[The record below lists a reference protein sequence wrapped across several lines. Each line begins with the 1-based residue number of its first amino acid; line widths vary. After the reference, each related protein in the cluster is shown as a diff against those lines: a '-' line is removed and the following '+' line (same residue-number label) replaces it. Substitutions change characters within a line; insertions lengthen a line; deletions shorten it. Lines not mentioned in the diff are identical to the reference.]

1 MKISYRWLQEFVEI
15 EWSARELAER
25 LTMVGLAVDSV
36 EEHGHDQILDFDL
49 TSNRPDCLSH
59 LGIAREVS
67 VLTGKPLIFSAGGL
81 TESLSQTADQ
91 TSVEVLD
98 PDLCPRYTARL
109 IRGVRIGPS
118 PDWMVT
124 RLEALGQRS
133 INNVADITNYVL
145 LELGQPL
152 HAFDFARLAGQRII
166 VRRALDGER
175 LVTLDGVERA
185 LNPQMLVIAD
195 AERAVALAGIMGGG
209 DSEITETTVDV
220 LLESAY
226 FTPSS
231 IRATARELGMSTEAS
246 YRFERGVDPQNAD
259 RASDRAAALM
269 AELAGGE
276 VSSGLIDVRTPLAA
290 RPQIQLRSARYER
303 LTGLKVDSSEATRIL
318 TALGLEVGSGAT
330 GEVLIARAPS
340 WRIDLAIEEDLI
352 EEVARINGYDR
363 LVTTL
368 PGGAGAGGYLSDEKG
383 RRTTRQ
389 TLTGAGFHEAINF
402 SFVNA
407 ESDQRLSQSDS
418 AVIDTA
424 GLKLSNPID
433 ETQSQM
439 RTTLLGGLLDA
450 VARNINHGTRNLRLF
465 EIGKCFVG
473 GESQERPLEKE
484 KIALILTGG
493 RNERDWRAA
502 SERVDFYDLKGVI
515 EEIAENLG
523 KNPAE
528 FHSMAGIGYLHPGR
542 AAIISLAGKEIG
554 FAGQLHPAVANSYKF
569 KQPVYLAELD
579 FGAMLESEALDV
591 RYRPLPKYPAVLRD
605 LSLLAAEDVT
615 FAEIESG
622 IKNLAIPELVGIR
635 LFDLYTG
642 RELPV
647 GRRALAL
654 SLRYQAV
661 DRTLTDD
668 EITAAHRR
676 VLRLLIEQFGAEI
689 R

>member
-15 EWSARELAER
+15 ELSARELAER

-36 EEHGHDQILDFDL
+36 EGHGDDQILDFDL

-67 VLTGKPLIFSAGGL
+67 VLTGKPLRLSTGGIVESAA
-81 TESLSQTADQ
+81 QTAEE
-91 TSVEVLD
+91 TSIEVLD

-109 IRGVRIGPS
+109 IRGVKIGPS
-118 PDWMVT
+118 PAWMVK

-133 INNVADITNYVL
+133 INNVADITNYIL

-152 HAFDFARLAGQRII
+152 HAFDFARLVGKRII
-166 VRRALDGER
+166 VRRAHEAER
-175 LVTLDGVERA
+175 LVTLDGIERV
-185 LNPQMLVIAD
+185 LSPQMLVIAD
-195 AERAVALAGIMGGG
+195 AERAVALAGIMGGV
-209 DSEITETTVDV
+209 DSEITDSTVDV

-246 YRFERGVDPQNAD
+246 YRFERGVDPAMAD
-259 RASDRAAALM
+259 RASDRAAGLI

-276 VSSGLIDVRTPLAA
+276 VTSGLIDVRTSLAA
-290 RPQIQLRSARYER
+290 PPHIQLRSGRYAR
-303 LTGLKVDSSEATRIL
+303 LTGLTVDSNEATRIL
-318 TALGLEVGSGAT
+318 TALGLEVESGE
-330 GEVLIARAPS
+330 GEALVARAPS

-352 EEVARINGYDR
+352 EEIARINGYDK

-368 PGGAGAGGYLSDEKG
+368 PGGAGAGRYLSGEKG

-389 TLTGAGFHEAINF
+389 TLTAAGFHEAINF

-407 ESDQRLSQSDS
+407 ESDQLLSQSDS
-418 AVIDTA
+418 SVVDTA
-424 GLKLSNPID
+424 GLKLINPID

-450 VARNINHGTRNLRLF
+450 VARNINHGTRSLRLF

-473 GESQERPLEKE
+473 GEGQARPQEIEKL
-484 KIALILTGG
+484 AVVLTGL

-502 SERVDFYDLKGVI
+502 SERVDFYDLKGII
-515 EEIAENLG
+515 EGIAENLG

-528 FHSMAGIGYLHPGR
+528 FNSMAGIGYLHPGR

-554 FAGQLHPAVANSYKF
+554 FAGQLHPGVANSYKF

-579 FGAMLESEALDV
+579 FGAMLESEAVNV
-591 RYRPLPKYPAVLRD
+591 RYEPLPKYPAVSRD
-605 LSLLAAEDVT
+605 LSLLAAEDVA

-642 RELPV
+642 RELPA

-661 DRTLTDD
+661 DRTLTED

-676 VLRLLIEQFGAEI
+676 VLKLLVEEFGAEI